1 MQGCDVSKLL
11 VFYNKKQVAPVL
23 AEWPNSRKPSLVL
36 QSWRE
41 QFDVEVKKVK
51 ALSPAQISC
60 AHDPK
65 YVRDILGCRT
75 KNGFGNTLK
84 SIASTLPWTTGS
96 MMSAAVYALQNQCNT
111 FSPTSG
117 FHHAG
122 YAHASGLCTFSGLT
136 ITGILLK
143 NNYGAKNVGIL
154 DLDSHLGD
162 GTLAT
167 LARTG
172 ADSFISHYSLGEE
185 DIHPENNVRWLAGL
199 AERIR
204 SLYSSCSVLLY
215 QAGVDCHQDDPLV
228 DSGHFTDEQIYQ
240 RDRIVYE
247 TCRELSLPVVTN
259 LAGGY
264 QKPLDKVLRLHDLCA
279 KAHLDVL
286 SALSGTAA

>member
-1 MQGCDVSKLL
+1 MSRLL

-65 YVRDILGCRT
+65 YVRDILACRA

-84 SIASTLPWTTGS
+84 SIAATLPWTTGS
-96 MMSAAVYALQNQCNT
+96 MVSAAVYAMQNHCNT

-136 ITGILLK
+136 IAGIVLR
-143 NNYGAKNVGIL
+143 NNYGAKRVGIL

-167 LARTG
+167 MARTG

-185 DIHPENNVRWLAGL
+185 DIHQGNNEAWLAAL
-199 AERIR
+199 PERIR
-204 SLYSSCSVLLY
+204 STFSSCDVLLY

-228 DSGHFTDEQIYQ
+228 DSGHFTTEQIYE
-240 RDRIVYE
+240 RDRIVYS
-247 TCRELSLPVVTN
+247 TCQRLSLPVVTN

-264 QKPLDKVLRLHDLCA
+264 QKPLEKVLRLHDLCA

-286 SALSGTAA
+286 AATASRAT

>member
-1 MQGCDVSKLL
+1 MSIQGCTVSALL

-51 ALSPAQISC
+51 ALRADQISL
-60 AHDPK
+60 AHDSK
-65 YVRDILGCRT
+65 YVRDILSCRT

-96 MMSAAVYALQNQCNT
+96 MASAAVYALQNQCNT

-143 NNYGAKNVGIL
+143 NNHGAKRVGIL
-154 DLDSHLGD
+154 DLDSHFGD

-167 LARTG
+167 MTRTG
-172 ADSFISHYSLGEE
+172 ADSFMTQYSLGEE
-185 DIHPENNVRWLAGL
+185 NVHRGNNAQWLTTL
-199 AERIR
+199 PDLIR
-204 SLYSSCSVLLY
+204 DLFSSCSILLY

-228 DSGHFTDEQIYQ
+228 DSGHFTSEQIYQ
-240 RDRIVYE
+240 RDRIVYA
-247 TCRELSLPVVTN
+247 TCRTLSLPVVTN

-264 QKPLDKVLRLHDLCA
+264 QRPLDKVLRLHDLCA

-286 SALSGTAA
+286 AS

>member
-1 MQGCDVSKLL
+1 MSTLL
-11 VFYNKKQVAPVL
+11 VFYNKKQVAPAL
-23 AEWPNSRKPSLVL
+23 GEFPNSRKPALVL

-41 QFDVEVKKVK
+41 RFDVEVKKVK
-51 ALSPAQISC
+51 ALKPAQISC

-65 YVRDILGCRT
+65 YVRDVLACRA

-84 SIASTLPWTTGS
+84 TIAATLPWTTGS
-96 MMSAAVYALQNQCNT
+96 MLSAAIYALQSGCNT

-117 FHHAG
+117 FHHAK

-136 ITGILLK
+136 IVGILLR
-143 NNYGAKNVGIL
+143 NNYGAKRVGVL

-167 LARTG
+167 MARTG
-172 ADSFISHYSLGEE
+172 ADSFISHYSLGAE
-185 DIHPENNVRWLAGL
+185 DVHQGNNTAWLEAL
-199 AERIR
+199 PERIER
-204 SLYSSCSVLLY
+204 LYASCQVLLY

-228 DSGHFTDEQIYQ
+228 DSGHFTTEQIYE
-240 RDRIVYE
+240 RDRIVYA
-247 TCRELSLPVVTN
+247 TCQKLSLPVVTN

-264 QKPLDKVLRLHDLCA
+264 QKPLEKVLRLHDLCA

-286 SALSGTAA
+286 AGADSLAQRK